1 MVIDDEML
9 NAMIKNVHL
18 YGLPSLKLEAQITNH
33 RILTKFFDNWNYQI
47 KLKRLVIKK
56 NNKINDHHIDLLSKS
71 YNFPL
76 LRELEL
82 IDCSKLSDKSIVSLL
97 T

>member
-1 MVIDDEML
+1 M
-9 NAMIKNVHL
+9 
-18 YGLPSLKLEAQITNH
+18 
-33 RILTKFFDNWNYQI
+33 
-47 KLKRLVIKK
+47 IKK

-71 YNFPL
+71 YNFPQ

-97 T
+97 TQKTMSNLDPNSFLKSNIRNVKKLSDISDNFKKHE